1 MEGRGWESG
10 GKLLVSACRFVN
22 IFPRANC
29 ELSNVIV
36 DRDEP
41 FMRSPV
47 EKMGKKNGEVEHG
60 WVNIT
65 VPVWGVVRLDEPNV
79 VGAS

>member
-10 GKLLVSACRFVN
+10 GKLLVSACRLVN

-36 DRDEP
+36 NRDEP

-47 EKMGKKNGEVEHG
+47 EKMGKKNGVVEHG
-60 WVNIT
+60 WVNVA
-65 VPVWGVVRLDEPNV
+65 VPVREGVRLDEPNV
-79 VGAS
+79 VDAI

>member
-10 GKLLVSACRFVN
+10 GKLLVSACRLVN

-47 EKMGKKNGEVEHG
+47 EKMGKKNGVVEHG
-60 WVNIT
+60 WINVAGPVFGGVGLG
-65 VPVWGVVRLDEPNV
+65 VPCVVD
-79 VGAS
+79 AI